1 MRVLIIGFSVS
12 RSMFERVLATDRG
25 MPVQTQR
32 FGWALVESLG
42 ANGVEVDLVVAEPV
56 ADFPHNRRLLIRGQ
70 HFTEAGVAGRS
81 VSFVNLPAVKN
92 LTRYWSGRRAARL
105 VGVKNADA
113 VLVHGVH
120 SAFLWLALGLGKRHG
135 IPTVAVLTDA
145 PSLHTKFDNALTS
158 LLKRLD
164 RRLILAALRRLDGV
178 VALTPGLSELAA
190 GRPAMLMEGIAISP
204 RDVDGAPLR
213 TVDDLPRVVYAGG
226 LSAEYGVLDLLDSV
240 EQASE
245 VWTLEFFG
253 RGPAVAAIQEAER
266 QGLRVAYRGSVAP
279 DEMARVY
286 ASSDV
291 LVNPRPPHGALAHQ
305 AFPSKLLEYLAS
317 GVPVVTT
324 ELPTL
329 PRDYLDH
336 VTLAASSPPG
346 LAAAI
351 DGLVR
356 AGSPSRERLGS
367 DAKEF
372 ILRTR
377 GVERQ
382 GERLKSFIADLSS
395 GTWQSHRG
403 R

>member
-12 RSMFERVLATDRG
+12 RSMFDRVLATDRG

-42 ANGVEVDLVVAEPV
+42 VNGVEVDLVVAEPV

-70 HFTEAGVAGRS
+70 DFREAGVAGRS

-105 VGVKNADA
+105 IGVEGTDA
-113 VLVHGVH
+113 ILVHGVH
-120 SAFLWLALGLGKRHG
+120 SAFLWLALALGKRHG

-145 PSLHTKFDNALTS
+145 PSLHTKFDNVLTS

-164 RRLILAALRRLDGV
+164 RKLILAALRRLDGV

-190 GRPAMLMEGIAISP
+190 GKPAMLMEGIAAIP
-204 RDVDGAPLR
+204 PDVDPAPLAR
-213 TVDDLPRVVYAGG
+213 FDGPPRVVYAGG

-240 EQASE
+240 ERAKE

-324 ELPTL
+324 ELPSL
-329 PRDYLDH
+329 PRDYVDH
-336 VTLAASSPPG
+336 VNLADSGPEG

-351 DGLVR
+351 DELVR
-356 AGSPSRERLGS
+356 KDREERSRLGHE
-367 DAKEF
+367 AKAF

-377 GVERQ
+377 GIEHQ
-382 GERLKSFIADLSS
+382 GSRLRCFVASLTRSD
-395 GTWQSHRG
+395 
-403 R
+403 